1 MYVCNTLESKKLLLI
16 KFLNSYLSKYQIGMK
31 HVMINMIYRLKKG
44 EQITLKQL
52 QSALPYVEREPL
64 FINMNRD
71 QIIRYFDEIIE
82 KPYLKTKENL
92 DDNTKST
99 LEPFF
104 TKWS

>member
-1 MYVCNTLESKKLLLI
+1 MYVYNTLENKKLLLI
-16 KFLNSYLSKYQIGMK
+16 KFLNSYLSKYQIRMK
-31 HVMINMIYRLKKG
+31 HIMNNMIYRLKKD
-44 EQITLKQL
+44 EHITLKQL
-52 QSALPYVEREPL
+52 QSVLSYVEKEPP

-82 KPYLKTKENL
+82 KPHLKTKEKL

-104 TKWS
+104 T